1 VDRPLSDASAD
12 YARQHVLTVIQLSWL
27 FRGDK
32 IDVLSNSSSCRDNTF
47 HAVEE
52 DELAIMELAR

>member
-1 VDRPLSDASAD
+1 MLANTCVWS
-12 YARQHVLTVIQLSWL
+12 LTAIQLSWL

-32 IDVLSNSSSCRDNTF
+32 IDVLSNSSSSRENTF